1 MKGQGMVPAF
11 FIWCSTMTLSH
22 LKTVC
27 GIAAIGMLVMACG
40 VTRAQQLPVLT
51 LKAGMHLI
59 HAEVAHTPDTRSR
72 GLMFRESLGA
82 NQGMLFVFEGAGRH
96 CMWMRNTLIPLS
108 VAFFSADGTIVNI
121 ADMQPRSEQTH
132 CAVREVQHALEMDKG
147 WFAARGIKAGS
158 RILGIEKAP
167 GPR

>member
-1 MKGQGMVPAF
+1 MKSIFSIRLCRNVAF
-11 FIWCSTMTLSH
+11 GL
-22 LKTVC
+22 
-27 GIAAIGMLVMACG
+27 IATGCVIAH
-40 VTRAQQLPVLT
+40 AQQLPTLT

-59 HAEVAHTPDTRSR
+59 HAELAYTFETRSR
-72 GLMFRESLGA
+72 GLMFRESLGP

-108 VAFFSADGTIVNI
+108 VAFLDADGTIANI

-132 CAVREVQHALEMDKG
+132 CAAREVQHALEMEKG
-147 WFAARGIKAGS
+147 WFAARGIKTGAK
-158 RILGIEKAP
+158 IVGIEKVP